1 MESQMSYSKEL
12 YSFMNPPQREKE
24 NQKDIDPESSSNDLN
39 NKEKV
44 KYKKKSFNQ
53 IFKTKNI
60 KKIKY

>member
-1 MESQMSYSKEL
+1 MSYSKEL
-12 YSFMNPPQREKE
+12 YSFMNPAKREKE